1 MKQIWKKWN
10 SISLV
15 KRIICGMLIGA
26 ILGVVVPQATGLSIL
41 GDLFVG
47 ALKAVAPLLVF
58 VLVISAL
65 AHAKSGKSGN
75 MKMVIFLYLLGT
87 FLAAAV
93 AVVASFIFPVTLT
106 LAEAA
111 GDTAAPS
118 GILEVLKSL
127 LLNIVSNPVSA
138 LVNANFIGILTWAII
153 LGVALRAA
161 SETTKD
167 ILEDLAE
174 AVSKAVRWV
183 ISLAP
188 IGILGLV
195 FTTVSTNGLEIF
207 TEYGILLLLLVGC
220 MLFVA
225 LVVNP
230 IMVYCCTH
238 KNPYPL
244 VWRCLKDSGI
254 TELFTRSSAANIPV
268 NMELC
273 EKLELDEDCYSVS
286 IPLGSTINMAGASVT
301 ITVMALAAVHTLGIS
316 VDIPT
321 AIILS
326 ILAAA
331 SACGASGVAGG
342 SLLLIP
348 LACSLFGIPNDVA
361 MQVVGVGLIL
371 GGVQDSCETALTSS
385 SDVVF
390 AAAAEYRKWRL
401 EGREITYGKK

>member
-47 ALKAVAPLLVF
+47 ALKAVAPILVF

-244 VWRCLKDSGI
+244 VWRCLKESGI
-254 TELFTRSSAANIPV
+254 TAFFTRSSAANIPV

-348 LACSLFGIPNDVA
+348 VACSLFGIPNDVA
-361 MQVVGVGLIL
+361 MQVVGVGFII
-371 GGVQDSCETALTSS
+371 GVVQDSCETALNSS
-385 SDVVF
+385 SDVLF

>member
-47 ALKAVAPLLVF
+47 ALKAVAPILVF

-244 VWRCLKDSGI
+244 VWRCLKESGI
-254 TELFTRSSAANIPV
+254 TAFFTRSSAANIPV

-348 LACSLFGIPNDVA
+348 LACSLFGIPNRCGHA
-361 MQVVGVGLIL
+361 GGRCRLHHRRRTGLL
-371 GGVQDSCETALTSS
+371 RDS
-385 SDVVF
+385 
-390 AAAAEYRKWRL
+390 AELIFRCPVCRC
-401 EGREITYGKK
+401 G